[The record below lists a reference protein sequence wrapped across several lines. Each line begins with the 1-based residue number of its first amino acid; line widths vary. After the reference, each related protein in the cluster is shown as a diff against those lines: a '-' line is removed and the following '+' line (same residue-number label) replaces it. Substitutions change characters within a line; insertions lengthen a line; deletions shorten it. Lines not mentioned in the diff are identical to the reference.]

1 MLAVQVQSTKYTEQ
15 KWTGNCRNNP
25 DESFAKISS
34 SISNSIKLERGL
46 NRQTSALKIKSFAKE
61 QANSLK
67 GSHQTSCI
75 YSLWFAGQK
84 KGNPRRVY
92 ETFFTFALWQR
103 NSSVSRSKSKGEIE
117 ISLVINPQRFITLAD
132 RREVK
137 CLCTTI
143 LCEWNSQ
150 VSVTLVDN
158 CYHIL

>member
-84 KGNPRRVY
+84 KKVILEGFIKP
-92 ETFFTFALWQR
+92 FLPLLCD
-103 NSSVSRSKSKGEIE
+103 KGT
-117 ISLVINPQRFITLAD
+117 VQFPGATLK
-132 RREVK
+132 EK
-137 CLCTTI
+137 
-143 LCEWNSQ
+143 
-150 VSVTLVDN
+150 
-158 CYHIL
+158 